1 MDITTDYSIF
11 FYDEGAVNAKIQ
23 RYTCDNCG
31 YNFITDLDE
40 VVEPGCN
47 YTRVFKEKVLEFVGL
62 FFGSVRKIAYKVKK
76 DTGIDISHTTIENW
90 ILETEKQKIK
100 T

>member
-11 FYDEGAVNAKIQ
+11 FYDEGAVNAKIK

-76 DTGIDISHTTIENW
+76 KIQGLIFHIQPLKTGY
-90 ILETEKQKIK
+90 
-100 T
+100 